1 MGNENSTPAIDTEA
15 IERLKGDFCK
25 LNEPTKVQ
33 CLVDLV
39 KTCGYRE
46 QLDFNERLQEL
57 LHKDFVSLLPDDLSK
72 RVISFLSVDDAITCL
87 RVSKNWKKV
96 IEGCSA
102 FWEPQAKRI
111 GLSEQFIREK
121 TSNSSGINS
130 LTLPNLITNAVGHQT
145 SIRSLTP
152 RPFVITSSKASSEYN
167 YTYAGNGVSLCYE
180 EMNGHAQV
188 IIESMDTAQSDVRI
202 ATFNVTS
209 FTSRIKWAAASHN
222 YVMWKQLDGHWHG
235 CSVRG
240 EPPELESWEDEPISQ
255 GFHSIS
261 FCPECHLVAIMSEA
275 EDDCEVW
282 DLQVVKLVRGRNSAR
297 KMVYPVPLERVQ
309 NVWMKK
315 RHFLGG
321 EVMMLP
327 DVAAGKDKK
336 GFCMAHRVLLQIDSN
351 LAIHRLESVPDAER
365 RMVVH
370 RFLPDAKLSKP
381 IAVFSPSPPSQDEMF
396 ASLDL
401 TASKGR
407 PLFRLSMD
415 NKRIGLVSDS
425 YFYVWNMSSL
435 KQEKSVDLIDLN
447 LPSDTKCVAVGSL
460 YAVLASDSAGMCY
473 VILIETGDI
482 LLKGSVADS
491 DFNPNAQRSVRFD
504 FRAPVSQDWLNGFRY
519 YDHWPLAMVLDHGD
533 PSQNDPSNSSLT
545 GSVSSEGPGGFV
557 PGSVSSYNEG
567 GGTEE
572 QLQALVGLRA
582 KQKRKSMGLSLDWNT
597 IL

>member
-1 MGNENSTPAIDTEA
+1 MGNDNSTPSIDTEA

-33 CLVDLV
+33 CLLDLV
-39 KTCGYRE
+39 KVCPFQQ

-57 LHKDFVSLLPDDLSK
+57 LHKDFISILPDDLTK
-72 RVISFLSVDDAITCL
+72 RVISFLSVDEAITCL

-96 IEGCSA
+96 IEGCGA

-111 GLSEQFIREK
+111 GLSEHFIREK
-121 TSNSSGINS
+121 TSNHSGRS
-130 LTLPNLITNAVGHQT
+130 LTLPNLITSALAHQ
-145 SIRSLTP
+145 SCIRSLTP
-152 RPFVITSSKASSEYN
+152 RSFIVSTSKASSEYS
-167 YTYAGNGVSLCYE
+167 YTYAGNGVSLHYE

-188 IIESMDTAQSDVRI
+188 IVESMDTAQTVVRI

-222 YVMWKQLDGHWHG
+222 YVLWKQLDGHWKG

-309 NVWMKK
+309 NVLMKK

-321 EVMMLP
+321 EVMMLQ
-327 DVAAGKDKK
+327 DKAAGKDKK
-336 GFCMAHRVLLQIDSN
+336 GFCTAHQVLLQIDNN
-351 LAIHRLESVPDAER
+351 LAVHRLESVADAER
-365 RMVVH
+365 QMVIH

-381 IAVFSPSPPSQDEMF
+381 VTVFSPSPPSEDELF
-396 ASLDL
+396 ASLEL

-425 YFYVWNMSSL
+425 YFYVWNLSSL
-435 KQEKSVDLIDLN
+435 ELESSVDLIDLN
-447 LPSDTKCVAVGSL
+447 LPSDTKCAAVGSI
-460 YAVLASDSAGMCY
+460 YAVLASDSAGVCY
-473 VILIETGDI
+473 IIMIETGNV
-482 LLKGSVADS
+482 LLKGSITDS
-491 DFNPNAQRSVRFD
+491 DFNPDAQRSVRFD
-504 FRAPVSQDWLNGFRY
+504 FCAPISQDWLNGFRH
-519 YDHWPLAMVLDHGD
+519 YDHWPLAIVLDRPTSLGSD
-533 PSQNDPSNSSLT
+533 PSSS
-545 GSVSSEGPGGFV
+545 SSSDV
-557 PGSVSSYNEG
+557 G
-567 GGTEE
+567 GGEH

-582 KQKRKSMGLSLDWNT
+582 KQRKKLMGLSPLDWNR

>member
-1 MGNENSTPAIDTEA
+1 MGNENSAPTIDTEA

-25 LNEPTKVQ
+25 QNEPTKIQ

-39 KTCGYRE
+39 KTCSYQE

-57 LHKDFVSLLPDDLSK
+57 LHKDFISLLPDDLTK

-96 IEGCSA
+96 IESCSA

-121 TSNSSGINS
+121 TSNLSGKS
-130 LTLPNLITNAVGHQT
+130 FTLPNLITSALSHQT
-145 SIRSLTP
+145 CIRSLTP
-152 RPFVITSSKASSEYN
+152 RPFVISTSKASSEYS

-188 IIESMDTAQSDVRI
+188 IIESMDTPQSVIRI

-240 EPPELESWEDEPISQ
+240 EPPELQSWEDEPISQ

-321 EVMMLP
+321 EVMLLP
-327 DVAAGKDKK
+327 DTASGKDKK
-336 GFCMAHRVLLQIDSN
+336 GFCTAHQVLLQIDNN

-365 RMVVH
+365 RMVIH

-381 IAVFSPSPPSQDEMF
+381 IAVFSPSPPSQDELF
-396 ASLDL
+396 GSLDL

-425 YFYVWNMSSL
+425 YFYIWNISSL
-435 KQEKSVDLIDLN
+435 KQESSVDLIDLN
-447 LPSDTKCVAVGSL
+447 LPSDTKCVAVGSI

-473 VILIETGDI
+473 VILIETGNV

-504 FRAPVSQDWLNGFRY
+504 FRAPVSQDWLNGFRH
-519 YDHWPLAMVLDHGD
+519 YDHWPLAMVLDHGVLPQSD
-533 PSQNDPSNSSLT
+533 LSSPGLA
-545 GSVSSEGPGGFV
+545 GPVPASSEGG
-557 PGSVSSYNEG
+557 EA
-567 GGTEE
+567 E
-572 QLQALVGLRA
+572 QLLQALVGVRA
-582 KQKRKSMGLSLDWNT
+582 KQRKKLMGLSRLSLDWNT

>member
-1 MGNENSTPAIDTEA
+1 MGNENSAPAIDTEA
-15 IERLKGDFCK
+15 IERQKAEFCK

-39 KTCGYRE
+39 KTCSYQE

-57 LHKDFVSLLPDDLSK
+57 LHKDFISHLPDDLTK
-72 RVISFLSVDDAITCL
+72 RVLSFLGVDDAITCL

-111 GLSEQFIREK
+111 GLTEKFIREK
-121 TSNSSGINS
+121 TASDVSGGSRS
-130 LTLPNLITNAVGHQT
+130 LTLPNLITSALGHQT

-152 RPFVITSSKASSEYN
+152 RPCVIATSKASSEYS

-180 EMNGHAQV
+180 ELNGHAQV
-188 IIESMDTAQSDVRI
+188 IIESMDTAQSVIRI

-209 FTSRIKWAAASHN
+209 FTSRIKWAAASHS
-222 YVMWKQLDGHWHG
+222 YVLWKQLDGHWHG

-261 FCPECHLVAIMSEA
+261 FCPKCHLVAIMSEA

-309 NVWMKK
+309 NVGMKK

-327 DVAAGKDKK
+327 DTAAGKDKK
-336 GFCMAHRVLLQIDSN
+336 GFCTAHQVLLQIDNN
-351 LAIHRLESVPDAER
+351 LAVHRLENVPDAEK

-381 IAVFSPSPPSQDEMF
+381 IAVFSPSPPSQDELF
-396 ASLDL
+396 APLDL

-407 PLFRLSMD
+407 PLFCLSMD
-415 NKRIGLVSDS
+415 HKRIGLISDS
-425 YFYVWNMSSL
+425 YFYIWSLSSL
-435 KQEKSVDLIDLN
+435 EQEGSIDLIDLN
-447 LPSDTKCVAVGSL
+447 LPSDTKCVAVGSI

-473 VILIETGDI
+473 VILIENGNV

-504 FRAPVSQDWLNGFRY
+504 FRAPISQDWLNGFRH
-519 YDHWPLAMVLDHGD
+519 YDHWPLAMVLDHGVTLQGD
-533 PSQNDPSNSSLT
+533 PSSS
-545 GSVSSEGPGGFV
+545 SRASSEG
-557 PGSVSSYNEG
+557 G
-567 GGTEE
+567 GGEQ
-572 QLQALVGLRA
+572 QLQALVGLRT
-582 KQKRKSMGLSLDWNT
+582 KQRKKLMGLSRLSLDWNS

>member
-1 MGNENSTPAIDTEA
+1 MGNENSAPAIDNEA
-15 IERLKGDFCK
+15 IERQKGEFCK
-25 LNEPTKVQ
+25 LNEPTKVE
-33 CLVDLV
+33 CLVNLV
-39 KTCGYRE
+39 KICSYQE

-57 LHKDFVSLLPDDLSK
+57 LHKDFISLLPDDLTK
-72 RVISFLSVDDAITCL
+72 RVLSFLSVDDAITCL

-111 GLSEQFIREK
+111 GLSQQFIREK
-121 TSNSSGINS
+121 TTRDSSGGS
-130 LTLPNLITNAVGHQT
+130 RTLTLPNLITSALGHQT
-145 SIRSLTP
+145 CIRSLTP
-152 RPFVITSSKASSEYN
+152 RPCVIATSKASSEYS

-180 EMNGHAQV
+180 ELNGHAQV
-188 IIESMDTAQSDVRI
+188 IVESMDTAQSVVRI

-209 FTSRIKWAAASHN
+209 FTSRIKWAAASPS
-222 YVMWKQLDGHWHG
+222 YVLWKQLDGHWHG

-309 NVWMKK
+309 NVWTKK

-327 DVAAGKDKK
+327 DTAAGKDKK
-336 GFCMAHRVLLQIDSN
+336 GFCTAHQVLLQIDSN
-351 LAIHRLESVPDAER
+351 LAVHRLESVPDAEK
-365 RMVVH
+365 RMVIH

-381 IAVFSPSPPSQDEMF
+381 IVVLSPSPPSQDELF
-396 ASLDL
+396 ASLD
-401 TASKGR
+401 TGSKGR
-407 PLFRLSMD
+407 PLFCLSMD
-415 NKRIGLVSDS
+415 NKRIGLISDS
-425 YFYVWNMSSL
+425 YFYIWNLSSL
-435 KQEKSVDLIDLN
+435 EQENSVDLIDLN
-447 LPSDTKCVAVGSL
+447 LPSDAKCVAVGSV

-473 VILIETGDI
+473 VILIESGQV

-504 FRAPVSQDWLNGFRY
+504 FRAPVSQDWLNGFRH
-519 YDHWPLAMVLDHGD
+519 YDHWPLAMVLDHGVTPQGD
-533 PSQNDPSNSSLT
+533 PSSS
-545 GSVSSEGPGGFV
+545 SRASSEGGG
-557 PGSVSSYNEG
+557 EQ
-567 GGTEE
+567 
-572 QLQALVGLRA
+572 QLQALVGVRA
-582 KQKRKSMGLSLDWNT
+582 KQRKKLMGLSRLSLDWNS

>member
-1 MGNENSTPAIDTEA
+1 MGNENSAPIIDTDA
-15 IERLKGDFCK
+15 IERQKTEFCK
-25 LNEPTKVQ
+25 LNDPTKVQ
-33 CLVDLV
+33 CLIDLV
-39 KTCGYRE
+39 KTCSYQE
-46 QLDFNERLQEL
+46 QLNFNERLQEL
-57 LHKDFVSLLPDDLSK
+57 LHKDFISHLPEDLTK
-72 RVISFLSVDDAITCL
+72 RVVSFLSVDDAITCL

-96 IEGCSA
+96 IEDCSA
-102 FWEPQAKRI
+102 FWEPQAKKI

-121 TSNSSGINS
+121 LISPISGS
-130 LTLPNLITNAVGHQT
+130 KSQLTLPNIITSALSHQ
-145 SIRSLTP
+145 SCIRSLTP
-152 RPFVITSSKASSEYN
+152 RPFVISTSKASSEYS

-180 EMNGHAQV
+180 EMNGHSQV
-188 IIESMDTAQSDVRI
+188 VIESMDTAQSVIRI

-235 CSVRG
+235 CSVCG

-261 FCPECHLVAIMSEA
+261 FCPECRLVAIMSEA

-282 DLQVVKLVRGRNSAR
+282 DLQVVKLVRGRNSVR

-327 DVAAGKDKK
+327 DPTAGKDKK
-336 GFCMAHRVLLQIDSN
+336 GFCTAHQVLLQIDNN
-351 LAIHRLESVPDAER
+351 LAIHRLENVPAAER
-365 RMVVH
+365 QMVIH

-381 IAVFSPSPPSQDEMF
+381 IAIFSPSPPSQDELF

-401 TASKGR
+401 TGTKGR
-407 PLFRLSMD
+407 PLFCLSMD

-425 YFYVWNMSSL
+425 YFYVWNISSL
-435 KQEKSVDLIDLN
+435 KLESSVDLIDLS
-447 LPSDTKCVAVGSL
+447 LPSDTKCVAVGSI

-473 VILIETGDI
+473 VILTTNGDM

-504 FRAPVSQDWLNGFRY
+504 FRAPVSQDWLNGFRH
-519 YDHWPLAMVLDHGD
+519 YDHWPLAMVLDHGVV
-533 PSQNDPSNSSLT
+533 PQSELSTSTSNQA
-545 GSVSSEGPGGFV
+545 GSVSS
-557 PGSVSSYNEG
+557 SEG
-567 GGTEE
+567 GE
-572 QLQALVGLRA
+572 QLLQALVGVRA
-582 KQKRKSMGLSLDWNT
+582 KQRKKLIGLSRLSLDWNS